1 MENRTGRKV
10 SRKIGRILVVT
21 AVIVGLIA
29 SASVTHAVS
38 IIPEGASAIAPEGSN
53 QELVGSYMS
62 NELIQFLEEN
72 FYGESFVAPP
82 DDDAIRQ
89 AAPETSRNLLDIRF
103 LEENWY
109 FIDDGEADE
118 PAISSSPDVA
128 YPAPMD
134 RADYLKHLNSPA
146 SNVASMD
153 RADHL
158 KQLRSSVQT
167 GNDAGYTDDPLAPG
181 LTR

>member
-21 AVIVGLIA
+21 AVIIGLIA

-38 IIPEGASAIAPEGSN
+38 IIPEGAGAIAPEGSN

-109 FIDDGEADE
+109 FIDDGEVDE
-118 PAISSSPDVA
+118 PAIMSSPHVTA
-128 YPAPMD
+128 MD